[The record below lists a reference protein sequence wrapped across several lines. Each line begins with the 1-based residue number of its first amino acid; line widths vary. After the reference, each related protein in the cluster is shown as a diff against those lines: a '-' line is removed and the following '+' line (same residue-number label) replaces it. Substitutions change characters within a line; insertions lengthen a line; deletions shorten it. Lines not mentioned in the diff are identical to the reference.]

1 MELTRAPRRFW
12 QPPEAYVA
20 GNRVRLLRDGAEAFP
35 AMLSAIE
42 HAREQ
47 ILLEMYWF
55 DSDRTGRRFAEALR
69 EAASRGVEVAVLYDS
84 LGSIT
89 ADSGMFAELRRA
101 GVKVA
106 EFNPVAPWRRRSRLE
121 RLTRRDH
128 RKVLLI
134 DGAIGFAGGLN
145 LADRWAA
152 PEEGGGGWRDDAV
165 ELEGTVVRDFV
176 PGFLTAWRGASG
188 EPLARTPW
196 TKLGPPT
203 LRDGSSGTQDVRV
216 LDSLFRNRRLI
227 THTYVSQLYRAERYA
242 YIANSY
248 FIPDSRVM
256 RALMRAAQ
264 RGVDVR
270 VIQPAVSDVEIVR
283 HASRAIWG
291 RLLRSGVRIFEWH
304 QSILHSKSAVIDDRW
319 STIGSYNLDYISLRY
334 NLEVNVAIRDQAFAA
349 AHKRSFLQDFAA
361 CREVELGSFEGRP
374 WLERLIEGFLY
385 RVRRFL

>member
-1 MELTRAPRRFW
+1 MELTRVPRRFW
-12 QPPEAYVA
+12 QPPETYVA

-35 AMLSAIE
+35 AMLAAIE

-55 DSDRTGRRFAEALR
+55 DSDRTGRRFAQALHD
-69 EAASRGVEVAVLYDS
+69 AARRGVEVAVLYDS

-89 ADSGMFAELRRA
+89 ADSGMFDELRRVGA
-101 GVKVA
+101 KVA
-106 EFNPVAPWRRRSRLE
+106 EFNPVAPWRRRFRLE

-134 DGAIGFAGGLN
+134 DGSIGFAGGLN
-145 LADRWAA
+145 LADRWAS

-334 NLEVNVAIRDQAFAA
+334 NLEVNVAIRDHAFAA

-374 WLERLIEGFLY
+374 WLERMLEGFLY

>member
-1 MELTRAPRRFW
+1 MEVTRAPRRFW
-12 QPPEAYVA
+12 QPPETYVA

-42 HAREQ
+42 QAREQ

-69 EAASRGVEVAVLYDS
+69 EAAGRGVEVAVLYDA

-89 ADSGMFAELRRA
+89 ADSSMFDELRRA

-106 EFNPVAPWRRRSRLE
+106 EFNPIAPWRRRFRLE

-128 RKVLLI
+128 RKVLII
-134 DGAIGFAGGLN
+134 DGVIGFAGGLN
-145 LADRWAA
+145 LADQWA
-152 PEEGGGGWRDDAV
+152 PREQGGGGWRDDAV
-165 ELEGTVVRDFV
+165 EIEGTVVRDFI
-176 PGFLTAWRGASG
+176 PGFLTAWRGAG
-188 EPLARTPW
+188 GAQLARTPW
-196 TKLGPPT
+196 VQPRPRT
-203 LRDGSSGTQDVRV
+203 LRDGSSGNQEVRV

-227 THTYVSQLYRAERYA
+227 TQTYISQLYRAERYA

-256 RALMRAAQ
+256 RALVHAAR

-291 RLLRSGVRIFEWH
+291 RLLQNGVRIFEWH

-334 NLEVNVAIRDQAFAA
+334 NLEVNVAIRDHTFAA
-349 AHKRSFLQDFAA
+349 AHQRSFLQDFAV
-361 CREVELGSFEGRP
+361 CREVDLSRFEGRP
-374 WLERLIEGFLY
+374 WFERLLEGVLY